1 MIVHVSAFVCVF
13 EGLCMIVVFHLL
25 CVRVFCYCSYA
36 YYHLTHTGML
46 KALRA
51 GLKNKE
57 DGGHCHACWSGEYPI
72 DIEDTAAQGP
82 KENSCGAKH
91 TPSF

>member
-1 MIVHVSAFVCVF
+1 MHDSCFSSLVCASV
-13 EGLCMIVVFHLL
+13 LL
-25 CVRVFCYCSYA
+25 LLICLLSSR
-36 YYHLTHTGML
+36 THTGML